1 MNKQKTKRTL
11 KLIAFLLMNAV
22 MTQAQNLDT
31 DFLPKLMATKPE
43 QFKDILENAEK
54 YRVQILYTQIDRD
67 KKNRPTFKS
76 YGFRI
81 NNSEYLYPASTVKL
95 PASVMALEK
104 INQLNIKGLT
114 KETPMFT
121 GAEYERHTPV
131 TKDTTAANGLPS
143 IAHYIKKILMVSD
156 NDAFNRLYE
165 FLGQEA
171 FNETLHQKGFEQTR
185 IYHRLQVGMNPE
197 QNRRTNPIQFKEDDK
212 VLYEQPMVISE
223 KNYTSPMPI
232 FIGKG
237 YVKGDSLVKEPFD
250 FTDKNFFPVLDQQGI
265 LKSVLF
271 PEAVPAKQRFQL
283 TDSDYQFLYKYMSQ
297 MPTEST
303 YPKYDTPDFFPTYCK
318 FLMYGSDKDDV
329 VNPNI
334 RIFNKVGDAYGF
346 LLDNAYIVDF
356 STGVEFMITTV
367 LLCNND
373 EVFNDDH
380 YDYETVGFPFMKN
393 LGQLIYH
400 YESTRPR
407 KFKANLSK
415 FKVSYDK

>member
-11 KLIAFLLMNAV
+11 KLIALLLMTSI
-22 MTQAQNLDT
+22 MTQAQKLDT
-31 DFLPKLMATKPE
+31 DFLPKLMVAKPE
-43 QFKDILENAEK
+43 QFKDILDNADK
-54 YRVQILYTQIDRD
+54 YRVQILYTQINRD

-81 NNSEYLYPASTVKL
+81 NKSEYFYPASTVKF

-104 INQLNIKGLT
+104 INQLHIKGLT

-131 TKDTTAANGLPS
+131 TKDSTAENGLPS
-143 IAHYIKKILMVSD
+143 VAHYIKKILMVSD

-171 FNETLHQKGFEQTR
+171 FNETLHQKGYEHSR
-185 IYHRLQVGMNPE
+185 IYHRLQVGMNRE
-197 QNRRTNPIQFKEDDK
+197 QNRRTNPIQFKEGNK

-223 KNYTSPMPI
+223 KNYASPTPI
-232 FIGKG
+232 LVGKG
-237 YVKGDSLVKEPFD
+237 YMKGDSLVKEPFA
-250 FTDKNFFPVLDQQGI
+250 FTDKNFFQLLEQQGI

-271 PEAVPAKQRFQL
+271 PEAVPTKQRFQL

-303 YPKYDTPDFFPTYCK
+303 YPKYEAPDFYSAYCK
-318 FLMYGSDKDDV
+318 FLMYGGNKDAV

-356 STGVEFMITTV
+356 STGVEFMLTTV

-373 EVFNDDH
+373 KIFNDDH

-393 LGQLIYH
+393 LGQLIYDF
-400 YESTRPR
+400 ESTRPR
-407 KFKANLSK
+407 KYKADLSK
-415 FKVSYDK
+415 FKMSYDK